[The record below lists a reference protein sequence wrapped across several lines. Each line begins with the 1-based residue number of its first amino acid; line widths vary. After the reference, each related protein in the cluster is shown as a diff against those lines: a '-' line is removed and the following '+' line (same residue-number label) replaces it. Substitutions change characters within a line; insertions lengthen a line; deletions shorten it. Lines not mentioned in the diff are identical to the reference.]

1 MKFEDIFAAIFYIIW
16 TPIMAI
22 FAFGGM
28 ILMAFLSIFT
38 FLSDIIYMI
47 IYGENP
53 RN

>member
-1 MKFEDIFAAIFYIIW
+1 
-16 TPIMAI
+16 MAI

-28 ILMAFLSIFT
+28 ILNFLSIVT